1 MLKNLDSNSAFPKMD
16 LQGSKGEI
24 KIKSRVKVI
33 KILQM
38 VLLVKI
44 LIQGK

>member
-1 MLKNLDSNSAFPKMD
+1 MESNSVTAKMD

-24 KIKSRVKVI
+24 KIKSSLKVI

-38 VLLVKI
+38 ILLVKI